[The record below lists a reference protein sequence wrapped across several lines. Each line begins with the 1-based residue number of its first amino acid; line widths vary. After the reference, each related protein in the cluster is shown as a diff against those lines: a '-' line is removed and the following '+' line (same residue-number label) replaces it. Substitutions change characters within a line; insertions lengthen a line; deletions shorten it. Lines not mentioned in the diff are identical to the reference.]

1 MNRPFTLIDG
11 KDRIELPV
19 EIHDGAVR
27 LAPGDLKDGI
37 GWELKP
43 EGLCRGDVCVRIP
56 DRSSLVV
63 DGKVDLQGLANLLDR
78 PVAIDAD
85 ESAAAFGTPRAD
97 RAAQMHSLEAPDFTL
112 PDLNGNLHSLS
123 QHRGK
128 KVLLIAHASW

>member
-11 KDRIELPV
+11 EKRIELPV

-43 EGLCRGDVCVRIP
+43 EGLCRGEVCVRVSDP
-56 DRSSLVV
+56 SSLVV
-63 DGKVDLQGLANLLDR
+63 DGEVDLRGLADLLDR
-78 PVAIDAD
+78 PLALDVA
-85 ESAAAFGTPRAD
+85 ERAAAIGTPRAA
-97 RAAQMHSLEAPDFTL
+97 RAAQMESLEAPDFSL
-112 PDLNGNLHSLS
+112 PDLDGNLHSLS